1 MYLEYVTGLTNLV
14 AEVELVAAE
23 LVVVGLE
30 VICSIG
36 MLSERPVE
44 GII

>member
-23 LVVVGLE
+23 LVVEGLE

-36 MLSERPVE
+36 LLLGRPGERL
-44 GII
+44 I